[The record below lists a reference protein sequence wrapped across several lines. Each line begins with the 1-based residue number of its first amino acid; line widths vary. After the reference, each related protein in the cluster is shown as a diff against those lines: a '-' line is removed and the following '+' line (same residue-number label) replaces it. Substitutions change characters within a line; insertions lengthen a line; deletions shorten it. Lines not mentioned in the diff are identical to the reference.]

1 MIMEEVRM
9 YVRIGALPGV
19 KQLERWADDPPPCT
33 TEVRRVVLHL
43 CSQSVLMARQ
53 REKFNFVEIF
63 IKTQT
68 VILRHIIAYVKI
80 ILQAQRNTN
89 ITIAFYIA
97 SW

>member
-1 MIMEEVRM
+1 
-9 YVRIGALPGV
+9 
-19 KQLERWADDPPPCT
+19 
-33 TEVRRVVLHL
+33 
-43 CSQSVLMARQ
+43 MARQ

-97 SW
+97 S